1 MLLLYGTADS
11 GDMWERHNGAD
22 VDSFRHVVATC
33 VIMPV
38 AEEIAHHWV
47 GLTVMCRVMPTIWAR
62 LLSSVIF
69 GMIHNLEG
77 DYYGD
82 ASRRVCTAVG
92 SAILEQ
98 RLFLRYGLAASIA
111 AHVTRNSLVGIVT
124 DNNFS
129 WDPWDE
135 RTSEKYYMRWLYVAL
150 PLWCISVFLNTVLT
164 YHATRSVAVAVLV
177 AVGFAVASKMYF
189 PDVKPSPRPDRNYL
203 AGHRDLTEEEYASEA
218 RDATDE
224 ALTCL
229 VETDEYR
236 AWVVAHVTR
245 LSARGAEVIRLAKNR
260 LGTGCEAIPRD
271 GAACLILVPARAG
284 EPRLL
289 KTMTADGALVLG
301 RAYSDGDAN
310 APANYFAACTSA
322 KSKISRSLV
331 RVEVKDGTITVSNLV
346 PKATQ
351 RVLVN
356 GVEVKQGEDSDADDD
371 GARVSLV
378 WMGDAEKLYIVRDV
392 LPNTSYTIDARIRH
406 ESVTSDMGRVD
417 VSVNGHEVLQGV
429 RFCYR
434 PLSCIHLYN
443 YCVGTSTIGR
453 IDIRYEKA
461 APNQVWAGEH
471 HGIG

>member
-1 MLLLYGTADS
+1 MLHVAFIGFIQALKYVPLIIIGRGLADRYLKPIYLRADRRDSSSLTQLCGMVMHTLGDDHPAWCDPCDSLRMFLQTPPMLLLYGTADS

-135 RTSEKYYMRWLYVAL
+135 RTSEEYYMRWLYVAL

-203 AGHRDLTEEEYASEA
+203 AGHRYLTEEEYASEA

-236 AWVVAHVTR
+236 AWV
-245 LSARGAEVIRLAKNR
+245 AKNHHR
-260 LGTGCEAIPRD
+260 L
-271 GAACLILVPARAG
+271 
-284 EPRLL
+284 
-289 KTMTADGALVLG
+289 
-301 RAYSDGDAN
+301 
-310 APANYFAACTSA
+310 
-322 KSKISRSLV
+322 
-331 RVEVKDGTITVSNLV
+331 
-346 PKATQ
+346 
-351 RVLVN
+351 
-356 GVEVKQGEDSDADDD
+356 
-371 GARVSLV
+371 GARVEPPDDE
-378 WMGDAEKLYIVRDV
+378 GDDG
-392 LPNTSYTIDARIRH
+392 
-406 ESVTSDMGRVD
+406 SD
-417 VSVNGHEVLQGV
+417 
-429 RFCYR
+429 Y
-434 PLSCIHLYN
+434 
-443 YCVGTSTIGR
+443 
-453 IDIRYEKA
+453 
-461 APNQVWAGEH
+461 
-471 HGIG
+471 